1 MPALQKTAETAEMR
15 KHLLMCKSSRE
26 SDIYKAYFVL
36 ILNNVAIRYSI
47 VWQPLKM
54 LVELIDSSPIS

>member
-1 MPALQKTAETAEMR
+1 MR